1 MRIKYKYILLGI
13 VALNFAFGDF
23 LTTINFGG
31 FSANAFI
38 SAVSVVL
45 LALLCFLLFPHVLK
59 KIPLSLSL
67 FTVWMFISLIL
78 GFIYFRS
85 LQDPVDYK
93 FSTALQQFL
102 TWVLFFVTLCIGIRL
117 GKDDLVH
124 KGFIGTVML
133 TSFSWSLLIFLP
145 GNAFHTRSLTA
156 LLALL
161 FSVLYAKFREK
172 RALKWLFLALFSFA
186 AIVITS
192 SRTALMACLLAVI
205 VNEFSDF
212 RFLNLVSWRKV
223 IPFLFI
229 FSILIVFI
237 FIYPPMFERLSNIY
251 FSLQSLVIEKAVVDE
266 GNFVTV
272 TQGRSRVWPLL
283 FDKAL
288 ERPLLG
294 KGVGTASAYSY
305 YFSNNS
311 RFTHPHN
318 EYLRFFFDTGLL
330 GLSLLLIAFL
340 SIGRKLFQ
348 SIRREKSKRKQSSLF
363 GLGALVVAATLF
375 VTDNVGLYSFFM
387 APLGF
392 ILGLALANS
401 LNKDKDNADIL
412 TSNQSD

>member
-1 MRIKYKYILLGI
+1 
-13 VALNFAFGDF
+13 
-23 LTTINFGG
+23 
-31 FSANAFI
+31 
-38 SAVSVVL
+38 
-45 LALLCFLLFPHVLK
+45 
-59 KIPLSLSL
+59 
-67 FTVWMFISLIL
+67 
-78 GFIYFRS
+78 
-85 LQDPVDYK
+85 
-93 FSTALQQFL
+93 
-102 TWVLFFVTLCIGIRL
+102 
-117 GKDDLVH
+117 
-124 KGFIGTVML
+124 
-133 TSFSWSLLIFLP
+133 
-145 GNAFHTRSLTA
+145 
-156 LLALL
+156 
-161 FSVLYAKFREK
+161 
-172 RALKWLFLALFSFA
+172 
-186 AIVITS
+186 
-192 SRTALMACLLAVI
+192 
-205 VNEFSDF
+205 
-212 RFLNLVSWRKV
+212 
-223 IPFLFI
+223 
-229 FSILIVFI
+229 
-237 FIYPPMFERLSNIY
+237 MFERLSNIY